1 MEGGFMS
8 FVDAIKSCFTQ
19 YVGFSG
25 RARRSE
31 YWFFCLFTFIIGGV
45 FSILGRFVG
54 FFGVLSTIFSL
65 AVLLPSIAVLVRRLQ
80 DIGKK
85 WTNIFFILIPIVG
98 LIMIIVWCVKD
109 SVPGA
114 NEFGPNPKGVN

>member
-1 MEGGFMS
+1 MS

-98 LIMIIVWCVKD
+98 VIMIIVWCVKD